1 MHLATLQLVGI
12 LGAEK
17 SRVPFYIA
25 GGVLVAWALIVSLG
39 LGLRRPEFPGNQA
52 GERLVVAITAVLVL
66 TTVAM
71 AVVTSGTPA
80 KATSA
85 TASGSTP
92 STAGGGSPPASAAA
106 PGAPPASAPAPAA
119 PAPAAPSRG
128 TPPKATTG
136 TPIPPSSP
144 AAGTAASALMLAAS
158 PEGQLSFSTKQL
170 SAKAGTVTI
179 TFTNKSSLEHNVT
192 IAQGAAVLGATP
204 TFGSGSR
211 TLTLKLKPGTYTF
224 YCSVPGHRQAG
235 MEGTLAVS

>member
-25 GGVLVAWALIVSLG
+25 GGVLVAWALLVSLG
-39 LGLRRPEFPGNQA
+39 LGMRRPDFPGGQG
-52 GERLVVAITAVLVL
+52 GERLVLAISAVLVL
-66 TTVAM
+66 ATVAM

-80 KATSA
+80 KATSG
-85 TASGSTP
+85 TASGSTQ
-92 STAGGGSPPASAAA
+92 SATGGGSAPAPA
-106 PGAPPASAPAPAA
+106 PGAPPASTPA
-119 PAPAAPSRG
+119 SRPPG
-128 TPPKATTG
+128 RPKATTG

-144 AAGTAASALMLAAS
+144 AARTAAGALTLAVN
-158 PEGQLSFSTKQL
+158 PEGQLSFDTKQL

-179 TFTNKSSLEHNVT
+179 TLTNKSPVEHNVAV
-192 IAQGAAVLGATP
+192 AQGSAVLGTTP
-204 TFGSGSR
+204 TFLGGSR
-211 TLTLKLKPGTYTF
+211 TLTLNLKPGTYTF